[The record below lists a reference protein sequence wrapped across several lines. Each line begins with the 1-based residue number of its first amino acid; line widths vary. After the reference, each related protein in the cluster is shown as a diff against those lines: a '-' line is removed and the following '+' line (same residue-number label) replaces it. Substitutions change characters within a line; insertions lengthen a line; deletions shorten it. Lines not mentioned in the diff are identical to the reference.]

1 MLSSQPHKLPNF
13 MFIFQNFDLKNPKL
27 VGGWTNPFEKYARQ
41 FGSFPQGSGWT
52 LKKFETSKNPKP
64 HEISRQHLAS
74 LLCNEHRMLELRRPF
89 GIFCGHRPAI
99 RPGDPFICAFSQ
111 DRFDGKSGAQLHLPG
126 ERRHHGVCVPM
137 FKPILK
143 VLYSEMYPWKH
154 GSKKSPTGPTEW
166 TPKLEYLLALVP
178 YLGVRW

>member
-1 MLSSQPHKLPNF
+1 
-13 MFIFQNFDLKNPKL
+13 MFGETTISNVKIWNHAIFKGMFQVPGK
-27 VGGWTNPFEKYARQ
+27 
-41 FGSFPQGSGWT
+41 S
-52 LKKFETSKNPKP
+52 

-74 LLCNEHRMLELRRPF
+74 LLRNEHRMLELRRPF

-126 ERRHHGVCVPM
+126 ERRHPRCVCVCVCPM

-143 VLYSEMYPWKH
+143 VFYSEMYP
-154 GSKKSPTGPTEW
+154 
-166 TPKLEYLLALVP
+166 
-178 YLGVRW
+178 